1 MASKRASPLD
11 EKYKKT
17 CGRIGARS
25 VSRSLQRCRRRRRR
39 QSPSRLPRCSHLET
53 IHSLPACPC
62 LQRLAPRHSFV
73 DPLPL
78 PAMYFSKI
86 FVVLAAVAAAS
97 AMTTHFGRRDFHH
110 HRRAVVAREPEL
122 VTETP
127 VQVVPRPRKRANGR
141 CKASSSA
148 APAASSA
155 AAANAGNDPPTFT
168 STAVEQTTA
177 QQTTAAAPTEE
188 PTTKASPT
196 THAPTTTHTTA
207 ASTPTSGSGSSGSS
221 SGSSDGETHSGDGK
235 NFHLLFLDAC
245 LFVTFMCLGTF
256 YATGLGS
263 CGITNHDTDYIA
275 AVSHILYDSFA

>member
-1 MASKRASPLD
+1 
-11 EKYKKT
+11 
-17 CGRIGARS
+17 
-25 VSRSLQRCRRRRRR
+25 
-39 QSPSRLPRCSHLET
+39 
-53 IHSLPACPC
+53 
-62 LQRLAPRHSFV
+62 
-73 DPLPL
+73 
-78 PAMYFSKI
+78 MYFSKI
-86 FVVLAAVAAAS
+86 FVVLAAVSAAS

-155 AAANAGNDPPTFT
+155 AAANAGNDPPSFT

-221 SGSSDGETHSGDGK
+221 SGGSDGETHSGD
-235 NFHLLFLDAC
+235 
-245 LFVTFMCLGTF
+245 GTF

-275 AVSHILYDSFA
+275 AVSHILYDSFAVGANPNNNALCNKKATATYQGKSVTVTITDRCTGCAEFDLDFSPSAFSQLADQSVGRIHGMTWHFDD